1 MKTSHL
7 IVNTLLKAG
16 IDKIFSLSGN
26 QITFGSPPPA
36 NDGATNGHI
45 VTVIHNLHKLGE

>member
-26 QITFGSPPPA
+26 QIMPVYDA
-36 NDGATNGHI
+36 
-45 VTVIHNLHKLGE
+45 VIDRKIDIHFET